1 MPRRLSPTRAAW
13 AVQPLYVV
21 AEVLTGLAL
30 GVSYSYRDDT
40 ISALGTTCAPG
51 GDGCASAGWV
61 MNTVFVLFGVLQAVG
76 AWPLL
81 RSSAGKGGRLVGAL
95 WATAGVFSILVGL
108 SPVDAHPTA
117 HTLVALPVFLCQP
130 AALLLH
136 ARLVPRSPLRS
147 VGTALAAVS
156 VAGALAFG
164 LLLAAPAWAGLAE
177 RAAIWPAK
185 LWLAL
190 CLWQPR
196 RQSP

>member
-51 GDGCASAGWV
+51 GEGCAVAGWV
-61 MNTVFVLFGVLQAVG
+61 MNTVFVLFGALQALG
-76 AWPLL
+76 AWTLL
-81 RSSAGKGGRLVGAL
+81 RSSAGNGRRLVGAL

-108 SPVDAHPTA
+108 FPVDAHPTA

-130 AALLLH
+130 LALLLH
-136 ARLVPRSPLRS
+136 ARLERHSPLRS
-147 VGTALAAVS
+147 MGTALAVVS
-156 VAGALAFG
+156 IVGALSFG
-164 LLLAAPAWAGLAE
+164 LLLAAPSWAGLAE

-190 CLWQPR
+190 CLWQSR
-196 RQSP
+196 SQSP